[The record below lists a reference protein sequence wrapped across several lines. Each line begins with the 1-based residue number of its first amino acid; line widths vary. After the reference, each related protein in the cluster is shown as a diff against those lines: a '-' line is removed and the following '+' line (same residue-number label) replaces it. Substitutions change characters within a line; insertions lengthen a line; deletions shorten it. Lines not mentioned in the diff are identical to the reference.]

1 MTWFNLLIN
10 IQKFPFLGIYIVMFK
25 DVLVT
30 FLKLSVIIVLFIV
43 AFSLG
48 FHCLLGERDYFMH
61 PFLSILKTAVMMV
74 GEMEFADLFLHEEET
89 GTQFNMNYSTVSG
102 VWSF

>member
-1 MTWFNLLIN
+1 
-10 IQKFPFLGIYIVMFK
+10 MFT

-61 PFLSILKTAVMMV
+61 PFFSVLKTAVMMV
-74 GEMEFADLFLHEEET
+74 GEMEFADLFLDEKGPNT
-89 GTQFNMNYSTVSG
+89 YNVPSIFGPPPPLVK
-102 VWSF
+102 

>member
-1 MTWFNLLIN
+1 MFPKVGTLCVIMTWFNLLIN
-10 IQKFPFLGIYIVMFK
+10 IRKFPFLGIYIVMFT

-30 FLKLSVIIVLFIV
+30 FLKLSVIIVLFII

-61 PFLSILKTAVMMV
+61 PFFSVLK
-74 GEMEFADLFLHEEET
+74 ELIH
-89 GTQFNMNYSTVSG
+89 
-102 VWSF
+102 